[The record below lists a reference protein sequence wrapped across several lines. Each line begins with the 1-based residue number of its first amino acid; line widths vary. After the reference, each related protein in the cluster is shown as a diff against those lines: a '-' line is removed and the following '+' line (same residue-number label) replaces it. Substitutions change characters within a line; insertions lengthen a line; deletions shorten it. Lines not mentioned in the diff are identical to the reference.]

1 MKLGP
6 CPAALKPLCNVPT
19 PYYPRLHR
27 LSTLNL
33 IYHGSF
39 DYQLNPWC
47 TSFAGES
54 GVGKSMIAD
63 LLQLIFVGVAEYKSA
78 THAKGNRSPEG
89 LVLDDAVAGGKG
101 LGYAFL
107 TVEVQESRFVV
118 IGCYLAAAARVVTP
132 FIVQQG
138 ISFAGQLQPL
148 NRPLGYQDFLSP
160 TSQVMPRADVEAH
173 MRSSQR
179 LTLRFFDRLGDYHR
193 ILYDNEILPLDV
205 NQPGVLR
212 NYAKIIR
219 SFSRSGDLDQH
230 KTKDD
235 LKNFLFGEE
244 AKKAIWDDYQK
255 RISEIRQQLA
265 DHQHNTILIADITD
279 KLTRFRVLHERHQ
292 AVRQAEEALLLAQV
306 FYQQAE
312 ELRVAA
318 AFASSSLAAVN
329 GQAKLLQL
337 EHAAAQQQMD
347 FAQKELADYL
357 HLIDEQEKL
366 LVGQQDWKQAGL
378 AAQKKQQ
385 ELRPAADKAK
395 QYWEAVAQVAD
406 WLRTHAGL
414 AELQATQ
421 RRHQQIRRDYE
432 LLAQLDEQLATD
444 GLARAFQDTGWATA
458 RDAEHAV
465 ATLREQVAEGQ
476 RGHVFTDLTNPD
488 SLAHWAFKR
497 GRALTLEEESILT
510 HFGRFAKLRQIEAE
524 AAHYLH
530 GPDELFAQALQLI
543 EGQQPGFWLH
553 LQGVR
558 VWVPRLAPADCAF
571 TNADTDR
578 ITRLFAKRREAAQ
591 RNLTVLQARLHQEED
606 VYATLQKV
614 AGWQQ
619 SVELA
624 SQRASLVQAVGAG
637 LLPDSSVFDELLALY
652 LTDAPT
658 RAAYE
663 QVEAASQEADAAHTE
678 AQIQQGII
686 SNKMSDIAAKL
697 SGKNEMALNTK
708 NTSAQKDNFN
718 AEQNLASWM
727 HTHSLL
733 AEHLPLGEM
742 EVRQL
747 RADLAKLS
755 AAVAVQRTLAGGFS
769 KDEDAVRLLLAAQ
782 VAARQ
787 KATAAYEK
795 MTGLLAPMPPTAE
808 PLASEVP
815 DNREYENAAAAYR
828 KEFDT
833 IMGRYLTDADRARLN
848 YDDELSLLI
857 QEVLPD
863 VVHGFVES
871 EEALGLI
878 EARLQAINEANNQIA
893 GLKIQLLRGVFER
906 VREALDEY
914 IEEAKKIKRY
924 FLAKNAQITGG
935 FSPKLDLMLSE
946 EYPIGWISIF
956 GQLLSERA
964 TGNSILFAQLS
975 SLESMQEL
983 MRKAYLSNGGKVQN
997 VKDTDLLN
1005 PKSYLD
1011 LSFDM
1016 KSASGRVNQGSTG
1029 QTFMA
1034 AALLNIARLSVI
1046 GGGSKRPGIR
1056 LIPVDEAHGLGSNY
1070 KALLALAHEEKYQV
1084 ISLSVGPMIETA
1096 SAEHRL
1102 YFLAFDPEP
1111 NALLNL
1117 HPMMLSL
1124 KQKLVPAALPLLPP
1138 DNLFADGD

>member
-1 MKLGP
+1 M
-6 CPAALKPLCNVPT
+6 PT
-19 PYYPRLHR
+19 PYYPRLYR

-63 LLQLIFVGVAEYKSA
+63 LLQLIFVGAGEYKSA
-78 THAKGNRSPEG
+78 THAKGNRPPEG

-138 ISFAGQLQPL
+138 ISFAGQLEPL
-148 NRPLGYQDFLSP
+148 KRPLGYQDFLSAGGL
-160 TSQVMPRADVEAH
+160 VLPRADAEAH
-173 MRSSQR
+173 MRSNER
-179 LTLRFFDRLGDYHR
+179 VTLRFFDRLSDYHR

-244 AKKAIWDDYQK
+244 AKKAIWDNYQK
-255 RISEIRQQLA
+255 RIGEISQQLA
-265 DHQHNTILIADITD
+265 DHQRNTSLIADITD
-279 KLTRFRVLHERHQ
+279 KLTRFRGLHERRQ
-292 AVRQAEEALLLAQV
+292 AARKAEEALLLARV
-306 FYQQAE
+306 IYQQGE
-312 ELRVAA
+312 ELRAA
-318 AFASSSLAAVN
+318 AALATAARATVT
-329 GQAKLLQL
+329 GQTKLLQL
-337 EHAAAQQQMD
+337 ERAASQQQLESVRKELTDYLRLVEEQKKLSDKQQKWKQTESAAQQ
-347 FAQKELADYL
+347 
-357 HLIDEQEKL
+357 
-366 LVGQQDWKQAGL
+366 
-378 AAQKKQQ
+378 KQQ
-385 ELRPAADKAK
+385 ELRPAADKAR
-395 QYWEAVAQVAD
+395 QYREAVAQVTS
-406 WLRTHAGL
+406 WLRTHGNL
-414 AELQATQ
+414 AELRVAQ
-421 RRHQQIRRDYE
+421 RRHQQTRWDYE
-432 LLAQLDEQLATD
+432 LVRRLDEQLAADKLTTTFENTNWTT
-444 GLARAFQDTGWATA
+444 ARA
-458 RDAEHAV
+458 AEHAI
-465 ATLREQVAEGQ
+465 ATLREQVAEGL

-488 SLAHWAFKR
+488 SLARWAFERK
-497 GRALTLEEESILT
+497 RALTLEEESILT
-510 HFGRFAKLRQIEAE
+510 HFGRFAELRRVESE

-530 GPDELFAQALQLI
+530 GPDELFAHPLQLI
-543 EGQQPGFWLH
+543 EGEKSGFWLH

-558 VWVPRLAPADCAF
+558 VWVPRLALVNCAF
-571 TNADTDR
+571 TDADAYR
-578 ITRLFAKRREAAQ
+578 ITRLFAKRQEAAQ
-591 RNLTVLQARLHQEED
+591 HNLKALQARLQQEEA
-606 VYATLQKV
+606 VYAALQKV

-619 SVELA
+619 AVELV
-624 SQRASLVQAVGAG
+624 SQRVALSQAVGAG
-637 LLPDSSVFDELLALY
+637 LLPDSSVFDGQLELYAA
-652 LTDAPT
+652 DADV
-658 RAAYE
+658 RATHEEA
-663 QVEAASQEADAAHTE
+663 EAAAQKANEACME

-686 SNKMSDIAAKL
+686 SSKLNDIAVRL
-697 SGKNEMALNTK
+697 SGKDERALTEK
-708 NTSAQKDNFN
+708 DTAAQQANASTEQKLAGWMREHTIG
-718 AEQNLASWM
+718 AEQ
-727 HTHSLL
+727 
-733 AEHLPLGEM
+733 LPLGELKLAS
-742 EVRQL
+742 L
-747 RADLAKLS
+747 RADIAELS
-755 AAVAVQRTLAGGFS
+755 AAVGTQRTLVEGLR
-769 KDEDAVRLLLAAQ
+769 KDEDAARLLRDTQLSASQAAT
-782 VAARQ
+782 ATYE
-787 KATAAYEK
+787 KATGQAAP
-795 MTGLLAPMPPTAE
+795 APPASAPA
-808 PLASEVP
+808 ASEEP
-815 DNREYENAAAAYR
+815 DEKEYKDAVAAYR

-833 IMGRYLTDADRARLN
+833 IMGRYLTDADRERLS
-848 YDDELSLLI
+848 YDDALSLLI

-878 EARLQAINEANNQIA
+878 EARLQNINEANNQIA

-906 VREALDEY
+906 VREAFDEY

-935 FSPKLDLMLSE
+935 FSPKLDLVLSD
-946 EYPIGWISIF
+946 EYPIGWIGVF

-964 TGNSILFAQLS
+964 AGNSSLFAQLS

-983 MRKAYLSNGGKVQN
+983 MRKAYLSSGGKVQN
-997 VKDTDLLN
+997 ARDTDLLN

-1016 KSASGRVNQGSTG
+1016 KSASGRINHGSTG

-1102 YFLAFDPEP
+1102 YFLAFDPDP
-1111 NALLNL
+1111 NTLLNL
-1117 HPMMLSL
+1117 HPMMLNL
-1124 KQKLVPAALPLLPP
+1124 QQKLVPAALPMLPS
-1138 DNLFADGD
+1138 DNLFANGD